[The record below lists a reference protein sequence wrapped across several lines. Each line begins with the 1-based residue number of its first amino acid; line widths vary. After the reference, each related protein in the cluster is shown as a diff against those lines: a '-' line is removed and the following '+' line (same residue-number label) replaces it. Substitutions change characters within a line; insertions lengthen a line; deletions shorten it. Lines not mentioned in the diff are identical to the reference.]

1 MNNKSGLPSLAAL
14 LGLLAVVGYQNRD
27 KIAEVL
33 NQHMGQGR
41 APADPNAPAAPGDGG
56 LFGGLAESVG
66 AAAGGGGL
74 LGGIIKGA
82 TDLAAKA
89 GVSPDVIGGLGG
101 VVDSFRN
108 AGHGAAADSWVGTG
122 PNQAV
127 TPAQTEQ
134 ALGPDLIDI
143 LVKQTGLSKED
154 ILGRLS
160 EVLPKAVDTMSPDG
174 KLPAA

>member
-1 MNNKSGLPSLAAL
+1 MSNRSGLPSLAAL
-14 LGLLAVVGYQNRD
+14 LGLLAVVGYQNGD

-41 APADPNAPAAPGDGG
+41 APADPNAPAAGDGG
-56 LFGGLAESVG
+56 LFGGLADSVG
-66 AAAGGGGL
+66 AAAGSGGL

-108 AGHGAAADSWVGTG
+108 AGHGAVADSWVSTG
-122 PNQAV
+122 PNQPV

-134 ALGPDLIDI
+134 ALGPDLVDI

-154 ILGRLS
+154 ILGRLA
-160 EVLPKAVDTMSPDG
+160 EVLPKAVDTMTPDG
-174 KLPAA
+174 KLPTA